1 MKLQPLSL
9 RMMQLYGL
17 AVIFFTANAVL
28 TVIFPLEAADGG
40 YLEGEIGVMMAMYML
55 VCMLL
60 RPFAGQMVA
69 KHSPYTIMQWLLVGH
84 ALALL
89 IYVIF
94 GIDSVFLVRV
104 LQGIITA
111 FFSMAMQLGITVV
124 LHDHDRGQGM
134 SMYSL
139 SSVVPGLYGPAVALL
154 LWTQL
159 DSQDLLIFVVMLAL
173 LPLLFFIGSPLPKAK
188 KDTEV
193 VTTRELIAAMKGA
206 KQHKG
211 LVISAIVMVLGAAIF
226 GAITTF
232 LPLFMLTEGVGNPA
246 IYLTLQALVVVGSR
260 FVLRRSIPSDG
271 QWHPK
276 FIACVLFSSILGTTL
291 LAVLPEIGSFVYIS
305 AVFNGLASAMLYPTI
320 TTYMS
325 FVVPQESRN
334 VLLGLF
340 LATYDLGFG
349 LGGFLMGF
357 IVQFTSYM
365 VMFMV
370 CTILAF
376 IALCVVLRNGNP
388 ERQIITTILT
398 K

>member
-1 MKLQPLSL
+1 
-9 RMMQLYGL
+9 
-17 AVIFFTANAVL
+17 
-28 TVIFPLEAADGG
+28 
-40 YLEGEIGVMMAMYML
+40 
-55 VCMLL
+55 
-60 RPFAGQMVA
+60 
-69 KHSPYTIMQWLLVGH
+69 
-84 ALALL
+84 
-89 IYVIF
+89 
-94 GIDSVFLVRV
+94 
-104 LQGIITA
+104 
-111 FFSMAMQLGITVV
+111 
-124 LHDHDRGQGM
+124 
-134 SMYSL
+134 
-139 SSVVPGLYGPAVALL
+139 
-154 LWTQL
+154 
-159 DSQDLLIFVVMLAL
+159 
-173 LPLLFFIGSPLPKAK
+173 
-188 KDTEV
+188 
-193 VTTRELIAAMKGA
+193 
-206 KQHKG
+206 
-211 LVISAIVMVLGAAIF
+211 
-226 GAITTF
+226 
-232 LPLFMLTEGVGNPA
+232 MLTEGVGNPA

-370 CTILAF
+370 CTVLAI

-388 ERQIITTILT
+388 ERQITTTILT